1 MLAPSTIA
9 HAVRWSDRSEIA
21 IWLRRV
27 TFDSYLMDSI
37 FSHLPGFK
45 MEDSHEYG
53 ASLPLAVSI
62 QAVKLMI
69 ANLFDGIISNDSSAL
84 HPW

>member
-9 HAVRWSDRSEIA
+9 HDVRWSDHNEIA

-37 FSHLPGFK
+37 FSHLPRFK
-45 MEDSHEYG
+45 MGDSHEYG
-53 ASLPLAVSI
+53 TSLPLAVSI
-62 QAVKLMI
+62 RTVKLMI
-69 ANLFDGIISNDSSAL
+69 ANPLDYIISNDSSAL

>member
-9 HAVRWSDRSEIA
+9 HAVRWYEIA
-21 IWLRRV
+21 IWLCRV
-27 TFDSYLMDSI
+27 TFDSYLMDSV
-37 FSHLPGFK
+37 FLHLPRFEMG
-45 MEDSHEYG
+45 DSHEDG

-62 QAVKLMI
+62 QTVKLMI
-69 ANLFDGIISNDSSAL
+69 ANLFDYIISNDSSAL